1 MNYEEITKNGGTNLL
16 KNLLRAILVLVTG
29 YMTWSFLQTMM
40 GPDGLIVAALGLVA
54 FEGGMVFWEKYYND
68 TALSNQQVL
77 ISGVM
82 IMVDLTGVA
91 LAFVGEVILNRPD
104 VVFPEWLPLIALIG
118 TVVVIIANVAAF
130 IGVSVFD
137 PMRSMQRV
145 DRQTALARMMA
156 ELKIKSSTA
165 AQLMADS
172 DQLAIEVAPGR
183 SRQAV
188 EELRRQYNVV
198 TTHVNGVNGSEPLP
212 PFGTIQT
219 PPPAK
224 AVSAKSTRPQ
234 A

>member
-183 SRQAV
+183 SRAAV
-188 EELRRQYNVV
+188 EELRRQYDVAPGR
-198 TTHVNGVNGSEPLP
+198 VNGVNGSEPLP
-212 PFGTIQT
+212 PFGTTRTRDGIET
-219 PPPAK
+219 
-224 AVSAKSTRPQ
+224 STRSG
-234 A
+234 

>member
-104 VVFPEWLPLIALIG
+104 VVFPE
-118 TVVVIIANVAAF
+118 
-130 IGVSVFD
+130 
-137 PMRSMQRV
+137 
-145 DRQTALARMMA
+145 
-156 ELKIKSSTA
+156 
-165 AQLMADS
+165 
-172 DQLAIEVAPGR
+172 
-183 SRQAV
+183 
-188 EELRRQYNVV
+188 
-198 TTHVNGVNGSEPLP
+198 
-212 PFGTIQT
+212 
-219 PPPAK
+219 
-224 AVSAKSTRPQ
+224 
-234 A
+234 

>member
-1 MNYEEITKNGGTNLL
+1 MNFEEMTKNGGTGLI

-40 GPDGLIVAALGLVA
+40 GADGMIVAILGLVA

-77 ISGVM
+77 ISGSM
-82 IMVDLTGVA
+82 ILVDLTGVA
-91 LAFVGEVILNRPD
+91 LAFIGEVMFNRPD
-104 VVFPEWLPLIALIG
+104 VVFPAWLPIVSLIG
-118 TVVVIIANVAAF
+118 TVVVIITNVAAF

-137 PMRSMQRV
+137 PVRSMQRV

-188 EELRRQYNVV
+188 EELRRQYDVV
-198 TTHVNGVNGSEPLP
+198 TAHVNGGGKPLP
-212 PFGTIQT
+212 PFGET
-219 PPPAK
+219 PIRDAP
-224 AVSAKSTRPQ
+224 AKSTRPRV
-234 A
+234 

>member
-1 MNYEEITKNGGTNLL
+1 
-16 KNLLRAILVLVTG
+16 
-29 YMTWSFLQTMM
+29 
-40 GPDGLIVAALGLVA
+40 
-54 FEGGMVFWEKYYND
+54 MVFWEKYYND

-82 IMVDLTGVA
+82 ILIDLTGVA

-104 VVFPEWLPLIALIG
+104 VVFPEWLPLISLIG

-188 EELRRQYNVV
+188 EELRRQYAFDGKP
-198 TTHVNGVNGSEPLP
+198 NGAAVPP
-212 PFGTIQT
+212 PFVSSGTTQT
-219 PPPAK
+219 PAAP
-224 AVSAKSTRPQ
+224 AKSTRPQ

>member
-1 MNYEEITKNGGTNLL
+1 MNFEEMTKNGGTGLI

-40 GPDGLIVAALGLVA
+40 GADGMIVAILGLVA

-77 ISGVM
+77 ISGSM
-82 IMVDLTGVA
+82 ILVDLTGVA
-91 LAFVGEVILNRPD
+91 LAFIGEVMFNRPD
-104 VVFPEWLPLIALIG
+104 VVFPAWLPIVSLIG
-118 TVVVIIANVAAF
+118 TVVVIITNVAAF

-137 PMRSMQRV
+137 PVRSMQRV

-188 EELRRQYNVV
+188 EELRRQYDVV
-198 TTHVNGVNGSEPLP
+198 TAHVNGGGKPLP
-212 PFGTIQT
+212 PFGTTRTQDGIET
-219 PPPAK
+219 
-224 AVSAKSTRPQ
+224 STRSG
-234 A
+234 